1 MSALSN
7 FTHYWNA
14 AGGHIEFIPCMLPSP
29 LLLHFLYLARA
40 CKNCEGLVL
49 AYLQPRLLEL
59 TRALTIEGKK
69 RMKSVLYCLTVC
81 LRNHTTVTVS

>member
-49 AYLQPRLLEL
+49 PTFKPLLLEL
-59 TRALTIEGKK
+59 TRALTTEGKK
-69 RMKSVLYCLTVC
+69 GIKSILYSLVVC
-81 LRNHTTVTVS
+81 L